1 MLLDMLSYFLEW
13 SHSLFT
19 VYLEIEKGDE
29 KNKKIRTGKLNLV
42 EINLSLTSLGSVID
56 ALSSNR
62 KHILYK
68 D

>member
-1 MLLDMLSYFLEW
+1 MLSYFLEYQSSR

-42 EINLSLTSLGSVID
+42 EINLSLKSLGSVIN

-62 KHILYK
+62 KHIPYK

>member
-29 KNKKIRTGKLNLV
+29 KNKKIRTGKLV
-42 EINLSLTSLGSVID
+42 ENKFKFNIISF
-56 ALSSNR
+56 SNR
-62 KHILYK
+62 CIIFK
-68 D
+68 